1 MADILST
8 KRDYRAEARP
18 VFEDMWRLLERIRG
32 DEDMRGSMSVDMARK
47 IDEVLDRAARV
58 PFFG

>member
-18 VFEDMWRLLERIRG
+18 VFEDMRRLLERIRD
-32 DEDMRGSMSVDMARK
+32 DEDLHMTMSMELSREIEA
-47 IDEVLDRAARV
+47 VLDRAAAV
-58 PFFG
+58 PFFV